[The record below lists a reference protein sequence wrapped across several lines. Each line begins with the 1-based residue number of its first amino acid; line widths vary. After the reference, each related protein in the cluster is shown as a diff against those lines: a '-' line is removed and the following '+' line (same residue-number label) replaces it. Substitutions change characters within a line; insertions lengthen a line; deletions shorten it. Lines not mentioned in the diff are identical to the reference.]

1 MALERNDKWGSIVY
15 GRLQSCNDLVAEE
28 AIFFKYELTAYPTS
42 LFKEVLIMRKTSKSV
57 LMKQLT
63 SDVPVDTDVNTRIS
77 SFVVDEGWLLHKVKW
92 QQGSTYGEI
101 VQQYILLIRR
111 H

>member
-42 LFKEVLIMRKTSKSV
+42 LFKEVPLYLMATSMAQILRTMSMKEEAQNV
-57 LMKQLT
+57 LLM
-63 SDVPVDTDVNTRIS
+63 
-77 SFVVDEGWLLHKVKW
+77 
-92 QQGSTYGEI
+92 
-101 VQQYILLIRR
+101 
-111 H
+111 